1 MAELTF
7 EEIQAGASRLGYS
20 LKSLSASTDSTSQS
34 LRGLSHVTGTLTSS
48 FSGLAS
54 GTMTMTGLV
63 ASIKSLASAIP
74 AVGGTITALIDPI
87 EMIVQQMEATLTPY
101 QELSKSGYSASEG
114 MDDLALNLAKAGMP
128 LKMYTGILERNS
140 KAFINLSGSADEA
153 AKEFSEV
160 FSKMRAGADQQ
171 LRNMGFTS
179 EEIGDTL
186 ALFVDRQRRLGTM
199 QGQTQNSVIAG
210 AMKLGKEL
218 EEVAKLTGAS
228 RQEQREALKQAMLN
242 ARYNASQRKLRR
254 SGKEGEIAADN
265 IQEMVLATQNL
276 PGLSKA
282 IQDASTGFI
291 NSPEARQWAV
301 SIPGFMRIMNQVRAG
316 SMDWGTAM
324 GEIQQGS
331 KQFIGTVEDVAVGIG
346 DTGILA
352 SMNEMGQLV
361 TMANGNITRA
371 VNVNG
376 LTVDDMANMH
386 KKTSKDG
393 KGLDSIT
400 VELTK
405 AALNLE
411 KVSGL
416 LTGSVMTLETFSG
429 AIEAITG
436 ELVIASQEL
445 NNFSQPRSS
454 SVEEIKQAEINVTNA
469 NVNLT
474 QASGGWMK
482 GLVSDEKYI
491 ELGNK
496 LTKAEKDLKLLV
508 ERKPLTIADVIEG
521 FRSKEQTI
529 SGINQFDETELLA
542 YFEKMTGVDADVE
555 ITKAQATKL
564 GNLLQKDNDTWLT
577 RGTPDWLQQMFGGE
591 GGKGQGWNPK
601 NNQILKDFV
610 KTIEGGGEKPFGQG
624 KNVGDQSSINQDA
637 DVDVPSYDN
646 IQVIDDLSQQVTI
659 SLNKMADS
667 YLTLASALKESTV
680 ENSKK
685 SNSILSALNQ
695 GNKNT
700 KDIKQYVQVV

>member
-1 MAELTF
+1 
-7 EEIQAGASRLGYS
+7 
-20 LKSLSASTDSTSQS
+20 
-34 LRGLSHVTGTLTSS
+34 
-48 FSGLAS
+48 
-54 GTMTMTGLV
+54 
-63 ASIKSLASAIP
+63 
-74 AVGGTITALIDPI
+74 
-87 EMIVQQMEATLTPY
+87 
-101 QELSKSGYSASEG
+101 

-128 LKMYTGILERNS
+128 LKMYTGILEKNS

-254 SGKEGEIAADN
+254 SGKEGVIAADN

-301 SIPGFMRIMNQVRAG
+301 SIPGFMKTMNQVRAG
-316 SMDWGTAM
+316 TLDWASAMD
-324 GEIQQGS
+324 EIQQGG
-331 KQFIGTVEDVAVGIG
+331 KKFIGAVEDVAIGIG

-352 SMNEMGQLV
+352 PMNEMGQLV
-361 TMANGNITRA
+361 TMANGSIITA
-371 VNVNG
+371 TLNN
-376 LTVDDMANMH
+376 
-386 KKTSKDG
+386 KKTANDIADMHLKDGIDG
-393 KGLDSIT
+393 KGKDSIT

-469 NVNLT
+469 RVNLVAQT
-474 QASGGWMK
+474 T
-482 GLVSDEKYI
+482 GLFRSSPGDAGYD
-491 ELGNK
+491 
-496 LTKAEKDLKLLV
+496 KANAVLIKAKEDLEILV
-508 ERKPLTIADVIEG
+508 KRKPLTIADVIEG

-529 SGINQFDETELLA
+529 SGINQFSETELLA

-624 KNVGDQSSINQDA
+624 KQVGDQSSINQDA
-637 DVDVPSYDN
+637 D
-646 IQVIDDLSQQVTI
+646 VTI

-667 YLTLASALKESTV
+667 YLTLASAVKESTI

-685 SNSILSALNQ
+685 SDSILTALNQ

-700 KDIKQYVQVV
+700 QGIKQHIIA